1 MVLPSGLLLC
11 CVGVTSTATLFD
23 VLFAL
28 GHAVFFVYSMR
39 ECRREVMERDG
50 HDFAGMD

>member
-1 MVLPSGLLLC
+1 
-11 CVGVTSTATLFD
+11 VGVTSTATLFD

-28 GHAVFFVYSMR
+28 GHGDFFVYSMGD
-39 ECRREVMERDG
+39 CRGEVMKRDG